1 MKNKGIIRIIGLIL
15 ALLLLVY
22 LWKETSWNFTFL
34 GFLGIFLVFLAIKLP
49 PLFLSQDVE
58 KNGKLGSFYR
68 VYGLKDRIPEKLSP
82 VKNTGVAW
90 WASLL
95 IVIFTICT
103 FFTLAN
109 YFYADEKV
117 YTNNEHHALRVD
129 GVLIKEPKGFTLVQN
144 DRNAFFDSDGFNGS
158 VVIEDFDEEGVTLAY
173 NGFTHPIYKQ
183 TGSKD
188 SLLNSLSSVISFQP
202 NEIVTF
208 KNKREESIEFK
219 FVDYGAESSKKN
231 IFKSEKDSAEYFF
244 RRPGSSDWE
253 KSSVTTLFVRGYSFS
268 DLLNGKDIDAEGFD
282 FNGINIARAYSFPRA
297 KNYERADEG
306 GTQYILD
313 INRLAW
319 GDEEDKDKI
328 SRITVGGKTID
339 LSDKNYF
346 SGRIKVGYKTEK
358 SSNNILFGY
367 GEEATLPFSFSL
379 DTTRNT
385 LTMNFK
391 MALYRQLYCV
401 KDKKVNSLYVT
412 NSLIKD
418 LKLENGSE
426 IGVNAPDNVLLFDF
440 FDKWDNVNMFKPF
453 NLFFTAGSTM
463 ERMTVLCDANDEDR
477 AYKAGEQI
485 EGISSEGDGGVE
497 WHLSIENLRDSTPF
511 GTEKMLWVVWIVAF
525 CSFITINFHN
535 LFGGSRNIYKY
546 HRNAFSYAEFAAYM
560 AIIYFVAFRCF
571 LLWRT
576 SVFRPL
582 ENISKFELETIFY
595 NEEHFYYLLACIAVF
610 YVVIL
615 VVKALLLHGFKSEK
629 RRTIKDII
637 NKDPIYARLVYYIE
651 KVRGLLVG
659 KLFFV
664 IVPLLYVT
672 SALLALITDSR
683 KGLLAIMLSYFVADI
698 LINIRSKQWTVE
710 KNDDTSPEETVED
723 AVSSF
728 IYSLGNMLLTGGVMV
743 VINDTG
749 FLIMFATY
757 CLLAFCIKLRD
768 LYVRIHNQGKSLYI
782 LWLYLVASVIL
793 ILAFLKYKEII
804 IGAIYSKFLILVP
817 VLAFA
822 LLLLFIGRFAGVL
835 KFVHRFP
842 FLKWNGKPITVA
854 WYATLVGIVV
864 GVIMF
869 ASGTTL
875 SDHLGKHTLQR
886 INVQLY
892 EPHEALAMTESKLD
906 ELRFLQASHNHF
918 IIEQYYDKSR
928 EVTLFGEQGEG
939 FLKMQPQSKLGA
951 MWNAQ
956 VTDIVLLRYVITEH
970 ARILPLIFL
979 ALILLMFYY
988 GMRETT
994 YFRFTKSLLV
1004 QIPLLLF
1011 VQGWLV
1017 WLANTQRFV
1026 FFGQDFP
1033 LLSITAKVMI
1043 VYVFVL
1049 LLIWVLAA
1057 ILEAIMCR
1065 TVWHFDDKLKQNTYK
1080 PLNDFNRVHSG
1091 WISFFGIVIL
1101 VSSYFFAEPVAK
1113 DKEGRY
1119 NMATLFKPEGAGK
1132 YIAKIDSLFVN
1143 YQKDI
1148 RQSGKQAMSLRR
1160 NMHSQIQTFENIY
1173 GDSIRTLFVSEALN
1187 QLDTTEYKFPL
1198 RIWQNYVSSGSY
1210 NNSSTG
1216 LLHVYNKNG
1225 VLRLATRTSY
1235 YDLTLPIRESDV
1247 WKNHIV
1253 ENYSPTHNHDT
1264 IIKDGGKKSYVYYQ
1278 LPENW
1283 VREGQTLHLLKKWQ
1297 TDDLN
1302 VVSLGD
1308 NQRISLA
1315 GAEFNNSIALDAG
1328 DYVYV
1333 GEDRIETLPLENRN
1347 YWARNIL
1354 VNGKRQ
1360 FIYPQGEAMFWM
1372 KGFAEVVKD
1381 SLNDKDGDVPVT
1393 LNRDLSVALYEILK
1407 SSSSQKSNDFNSRSV
1422 IVADGKG
1429 HIRAMV
1435 DYKRNYELDPNDGE
1449 RIDSLTEA
1457 LYMNQKG
1464 NNRAE
1469 ESDYLENRNLAHM
1482 RGGPGSSQKPLVWN
1496 AVASAV
1502 DFNWK
1507 DLILY
1512 RIYPDLL
1519 EDNNGVR
1526 GLTQYNG
1533 GRMKTNKYQPADE
1546 LDGNKDITLTSFL
1559 ARSSNYYSALM
1570 VYLGLHNMS
1579 TYKDKNVFIPL
1590 PKDDKT
1596 QGSIFKYYTAPNLL
1610 NDTAYQAN
1618 YPFIKIGANGR
1629 TMTLN
1634 KKISY
1639 LDYNRSV
1646 LHHQF
1651 TDVMGLYDHNVSQ
1664 EFSRLAYNLYP
1675 KYLGGNI
1682 NGFLT
1687 PATSSLN
1694 LALFKEVETRGPN
1707 NENNGMR
1714 NISLGGAEFWAV
1726 TPLKMAE
1733 MYGKVVSLNK
1743 EFTLSL
1749 DPNCKNVIEEWIP
1762 SGKYYYDARPMMF
1775 KGMNLFFTDVD
1786 GYKGNGNGIVL
1797 KNDVSGESVGSKTI
1811 NGKTYYFYGK
1821 TGTAH
1826 NDGYK
1831 RTKQN
1836 TLVTEK
1842 ELNVLYRQG
1851 GINKIKEFLDEEDFT
1866 ITNERIVKI
1875 KKVDEFRRLAIIIT
1889 DRDLQTVDMN
1899 DLENVKFYTLF
1910 FTYDYKTSDLRE
1922 TSRKVINEVLYSK
1935 VFNDYMNN

>member
-1 MKNKGIIRIIGLIL
+1 MKNKGIIRILALIL
-15 ALLLLVY
+15 VLLALIY
-22 LWKETSWNFTFL
+22 LWRETSWNFTFL

-49 PLFLSQDVE
+49 PLFLSQDVDE
-58 KNGKLGSFYR
+58 NGKLGSFYR
-68 VYGLKDRIPEKLSP
+68 VYGLKDWIPEQLSP
-82 VKNTGVAW
+82 VKNTAVAW

-95 IVIFTICT
+95 IVIFTVCA
-103 FFTLAN
+103 FFTLSN

-144 DRNAFFDSDGFNGS
+144 DRKAFFDSDGFNGS
-158 VVIEDFDEEGVTLAY
+158 VVIENFDEKGVTLAY

-188 SLLNSLSSVISFQP
+188 TLLNSFSSVISFRP
-202 NEIVTF
+202 DEIVTF
-208 KNKREESIEFK
+208 VNKNDSVLQFK
-219 FVDYGAESSKKN
+219 FVDYGAESSEKN
-231 IFKSEKDSAEYFF
+231 FLKLEKDSAEYFF
-244 RRPGSSDWE
+244 RRHDSGDWK
-253 KSSVTTLFVRGYSFS
+253 KSSFTTLLVQGYPFS

-282 FNGINIARAYSFPRA
+282 FNGINIARAYTFPRA
-297 KNYERADEG
+297 KNYERAEEG

-313 INRLAW
+313 INSLAL
-319 GDEEDKDKI
+319 GDDKDKI
-328 SRITVGGKTID
+328 SKIIVGGKTID
-339 LSDKNYF
+339 LNDKNYF
-346 SGRIKVGYKTEK
+346 SGKIKVEYKD
-358 SSNNILFGY
+358 NILFGY

-379 DTTRNT
+379 DTARNA
-385 LTMNFK
+385 LAMNFK
-391 MALYRQLYCV
+391 MGVYRQLYCE
-401 KDKKVNSLYVT
+401 KDKKVNGLYVT

-418 LKLENGSE
+418 LKFDNGSE
-426 IGVNAPDNVLLFDF
+426 IGANAPDNVLLFDF

-453 NLFFTAGSTM
+453 NLFFTEGNTM
-463 ERMTVLCDANDEDR
+463 ERMTVLCDANDKDR
-477 AYKAGEQI
+477 TYKAGEPF
-485 EGISSEGDGGVE
+485 EEISSEGDGGVE
-497 WHLSIENLRDSTPF
+497 WKMVIENLRDETPF
-511 GTEKMLWVVWIVAF
+511 GAEKMLWVVWIVAF
-525 CSFITINFHN
+525 CSFIAINFHN
-535 LFGGSRNIYKY
+535 LFGGINIYKY
-546 HRNAFSYAEFAAYM
+546 HRNAFSYAEFAVYM
-560 AIIYFVAFRCF
+560 AIIYIVAFRCF

-582 ENISKFELETIFY
+582 ENISKFELDTIFY
-595 NEEHFYYLLACIAVF
+595 EKEHFYYLLACIAVF
-610 YVVIL
+610 YVVVL
-615 VVKALLLHGFKSEK
+615 VVKAQLLHGFKSEK
-629 RRTIKDII
+629 RRSIKDII
-637 NKDPIYARLVYYIE
+637 NKDPIYAQLVYYVE
-651 KVRGLLVG
+651 QVRGLLEG
-659 KLFFV
+659 KLSYV
-664 IVPLLYVT
+664 IVLLFYIA
-672 SALLALITDSR
+672 SACLALVTDSR
-683 KGLLAIMLSYFVADI
+683 KGLLAIMLSYFVTDV
-698 LINIRSKQWTVE
+698 LINIRSKQWTIE
-710 KNDDTSPEETVED
+710 KNDDTNSEEIVED

-728 IYSLGNMLLTGGVMV
+728 IYSLGNMLLTAGVMV

-757 CLLAFCIKLRD
+757 CLLAFCIKLRE
-768 LYVRIHNQGKSLYI
+768 LYVRIHKEGKHNIYI
-782 LWLYLVASVIL
+782 YWLFLAVFFIL
-793 ILAFLKYKEII
+793 IVAFLNYKEII
-804 IGAIYSKFLILVP
+804 IGAINSRLLILIPAVA
-817 VLAFA
+817 LAFA
-822 LLLLFIGRFAGVL
+822 LLLLFIGRSTGVL
-835 KFVHRFP
+835 LFVHRFP

-864 GVIMF
+864 GMIMF

-875 SDHLGKHTLQR
+875 SGHLGKHTLQR

-892 EPHEALAMTESKLD
+892 EPHEALAMTESKQD

-928 EVTLFGEQGEG
+928 EITLFGEQGEG

-1043 VYVFVL
+1043 VYVFIL

-1065 TVWHFDDKLKQNTYK
+1065 AVWRFDNKLKQNTYK
-1080 PLNDFNRVHSG
+1080 PLNNNNRVLSLIMSCG
-1091 WISFFGIVIL
+1091 CVVLL

-1119 NMATLFKPEGAGK
+1119 NMATLFKPEGTGK

-1148 RQSGKQAMSLRR
+1148 QTMSLRR
-1160 NMHSQIQTFENIY
+1160 NMHSQIQAFEKVY
-1173 GDSIRTLFVSEALN
+1173 GDSIRKLLVSEALN
-1187 QLDTTEYKFPL
+1187 NQSDTTEYKFPL

-1225 VLRLATRTSY
+1225 VLRLATRTNY
-1235 YDLTLPIRESDV
+1235 YDLTLPIREKDV

-1253 ENYSPTHNHDT
+1253 ENYSPTQNHDT

-1297 TDDLN
+1297 TDDLS
-1302 VVSLGD
+1302 VVSLGG

-1315 GAEFNNSIALDAG
+1315 GAEFNNTIALDAG

-1333 GEDRIETLPLENRN
+1333 GEERIETLPLDNRN

-1354 VNGKRQ
+1354 INGKRQ
-1360 FIYPQGEAMFWM
+1360 FIYPQGEAMYWM

-1393 LNRDLSVALYEILK
+1393 LNRDLSVALYDILRKTGLEK
-1407 SSSSQKSNDFNSRSV
+1407 SDDFNSRSV
-1422 IVADGKG
+1422 IVADGNG

-1449 RIDSLTEA
+1449 KIDSLAEA

-1464 NNRAE
+1464 NSRAE

-1482 RGGPGSSQKPLVWN
+1482 RGGPGSTQKPLVWN

-1507 DLILY
+1507 DLILCK
-1512 RIYPDLL
+1512 IYK
-1519 EDNNGVR
+1519 DNLDDGVLKYYNR
-1526 GLTQYNG
+1526 GG
-1533 GRMKTNKYQPADE
+1533 MKGNKYQKYDE
-1546 LDGNKDITLTSFL
+1546 LGGDFDITLPNFL
-1559 ARSSNYYSALM
+1559 AHSSNFYSALM
-1570 VYLGLHNMS
+1570 VYLGLHNME
-1579 TYKDKNVFIPL
+1579 TYKEYDIFTPLAKN
-1590 PKDDKT
+1590 DT
-1596 QGSIFKYYTAPNLL
+1596 THSSIFKYYTAPNLL
-1610 NDTAYQAN
+1610 NDSAYQAN
-1618 YPFIKIGANGR
+1618 YPFIKIGENGR

-1634 KKISY
+1634 KRISY
-1639 LDYNRSV
+1639 LDYNKSV

-1651 TDVMGLYDHNVSQ
+1651 MGVMGLYDHIVSQ
-1664 EFSRLAYNLYP
+1664 DSLGLANSLYP
-1675 KYLGGNI
+1675 EYLSHVGW
-1682 NGFLT
+1682 GFVA
-1687 PATSSLN
+1687 PAISSLN
-1694 LALFKEVETRGPN
+1694 LKLFQDKKKRGNN

-1714 NISLGGAEFWAV
+1714 NISLGGSEFWTI

-1743 EFTLSL
+1743 GYTLSL
-1749 DPNCKNVIEEWIP
+1749 DPNHLNDIRNWGTDYENYK
-1762 SGKYYYDARPMMF
+1762 DARPEMF
-1775 KGMNLFFTDVD
+1775 RGMNLFFTQIFN
-1786 GYKGNGNGIVL
+1786 GYKANGFDIIKDTLNSRIV
-1797 KNDVSGESVGSKTI
+1797 NVGSKKV
-1811 NGKTYYFYGK
+1811 NGKTFYFYGK
-1821 TGTAH
+1821 TGTS
-1826 NDGYK
+1826 NNTVYK
-1831 RTKQN
+1831 RIK
-1836 TLVTEK
+1836 
-1842 ELNVLYRQG
+1842 QG
-1851 GINKIKEFLDEEDFT
+1851 GQIRLTELEDLIKQ
-1866 ITNERIVKI
+1866 ERISELRELVDEKDLVKVNGKIIDVKI
-1875 KKVDEFRRLAIIIT
+1875 DEFRRLAIIIA
-1889 DRDLQTVDMN
+1889 DRNLHASWIN
-1899 DLENVKFYTLF
+1899 EEELRNVKFYTLF
-1910 FTYDYKTSDLRE
+1910 FTYDYEIGDLKQTS
-1922 TSRKVINEVLYSK
+1922 SKVINEVLNSK